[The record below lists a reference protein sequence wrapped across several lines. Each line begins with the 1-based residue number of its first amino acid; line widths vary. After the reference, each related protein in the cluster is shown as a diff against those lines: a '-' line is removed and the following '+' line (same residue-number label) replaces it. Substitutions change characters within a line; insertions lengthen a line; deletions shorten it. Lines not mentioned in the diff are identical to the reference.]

1 MEAGALSP
9 LDLIH
14 GLCEFSGLER
24 INAKDNKT
32 NYLDMIP
39 AYSRMTHSKM
49 SNPYQYV
56 ALVNEGIHSG
66 SQCKNFPT

>member
-1 MEAGALSP
+1 MKAGALSP

-24 INAKDNKT
+24 IDAKDNKT

-39 AYSRMTHSKM
+39 AYLRMTHSKM
-49 SNPYQYV
+49 SNPYQ
-56 ALVNEGIHSG
+56 
-66 SQCKNFPT
+66 